1 MGVGPDSPH
10 CSRTAQDYIHLKFQ
24 SNNIIS
30 WKNVHSKCASFTEIC
45 YCLISGPVEGCSAF
59 TWSGNQVAYIL
70 CGAVGGRERS
80 SLTSDFSAD
89 TVDVFT
95 VCAVV
100 CSRHRKRTSSSVWHR
115 LTFHPHRNTIFQN
128 KSFTS
133 IPVFDVTPLI
143 ECVLWHRAALLFW
156 LLLTLPCA
164 VSAL

>member
-1 MGVGPDSPH
+1 MSIQSVRPLLKYVIVSYQVQLKDVVPLPD
-10 CSRTAQDYIHLKFQ
+10 Q
-24 SNNIIS
+24 
-30 WKNVHSKCASFTEIC
+30 EIR
-45 YCLISGPVEGCSAF
+45 SHTF
-59 TWSGNQVAYIL
+59 L
-70 CGAVGGRERS
+70 CGAVGGQERS

-100 CSRHRKRTSSSVWHR
+100 CSRHRKRTSSSVWHH

-143 ECVLWHRAALLFW
+143 ECVL
-156 LLLTLPCA
+156 
-164 VSAL
+164 